1 MSYKKYILEK
11 YIKSME
17 NNTPTS
23 HEIESFKSTIN
34 EIISEKKTLEI
45 QNSLLRY
52 KNIKLIKEK
61 KNLECKLV
69 NTLHAEKTLK
79 EKINYAIMNWEM
91 IEELDFC
98 DWVYHKENNIS
109 KISGSTK
116 NKRKLSNRM
125 SINKH
130 QYDHENENEYD
141 HQYIKKQKKN
151 DSYES
156 DNVTIL
162 YDSDETETEDEL
174 LIIK

>member
-1 MSYKKYILEK
+1 MK
-11 YIKSME
+11 
-17 NNTPTS
+17 NNTPTY

-61 KNLECKLV
+61 QNLECKLV

-130 QYDHENENEYD
+130 QYDHEYENEYENEYEYEYENEYD

-151 DSYES
+151 KSDES

>member
-11 YIKSME
+11 YIKSMQ
-17 NNTPTS
+17 NDTPTS

-34 EIISEKKTLEI
+34 EIISEKKTLEM

-61 KNLECKLV
+61 KNLESKLI

-98 DWVYHKENNIS
+98 DWLYHKENNIS

-116 NKRKLSNRM
+116 NKRKLNDRM
-125 SINKH
+125 NI
-130 QYDHENENEYD
+130 NEN
-141 HQYIKKQKKN
+141 HYIKKQKKN
-151 DSYES
+151 ENDES

-162 YDSDETETEDEL
+162 YDSDETETEDEF